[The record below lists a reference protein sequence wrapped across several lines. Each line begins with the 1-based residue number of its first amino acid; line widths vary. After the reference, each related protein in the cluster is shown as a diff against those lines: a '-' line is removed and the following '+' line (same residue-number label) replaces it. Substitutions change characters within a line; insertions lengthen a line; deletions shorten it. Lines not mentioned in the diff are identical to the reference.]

1 MAKKRSRLDDGI
13 AFARKEMQC
22 NTPMD
27 RMARRYAII
36 CNLIE
41 TLWCIRSEKEYWK
54 VDYKNLAPLVSP
66 QSRDIAT
73 FIESL
78 FEDECIAYEEVSDG

>member
-1 MAKKRSRLDDGI
+1 MARKRSRLETGI
-13 AFARKEMQC
+13 AFARKEMGC
-22 NTPMD
+22 GTPMD
-27 RMARRYAII
+27 RMAHRYAII

-41 TLWCIRSEKEYWK
+41 TLWCIRSEKEFWK

-66 QSRDIAT
+66 QSREIAT
-73 FIESL
+73 FIERL